1 MVIAI
6 RPLGLVLLVVCGFV
20 GLAACGRNR
29 DDAYREPP
37 AGASDP
43 GPMIARAPGGTSQVP
58 PQPITPKDALEA
70 ADFDMRDV
78 LVELEALGAKSI
90 ATLTVAE
97 ARKQT
102 SPADAVVSLLR
113 KKFNHAAPLEMARV
127 DNRRAGTNAV
137 RIYTPKADAT
147 PLPVIVYFHGGGWV
161 IADIDT
167 YDASAR
173 ALAQG
178 AQAIVV
184 SAEYRRAPEH
194 KFPAAHDDAIAAYE
208 WVTKNAASLGGDPR
222 RIALAGESAGGNLA
236 LNVAIAAR
244 EKGLT
249 TPVHQLLIY
258 PVTQTDMQTRSY
270 VEWANAKPLD
280 RAGMVWFAEKALRT
294 PADRADPRISLI
306 DANLRGLSPTTLV
319 LAEIDPLRSD
329 GELLAEH
336 LGVAGVD
343 VEQKLYTGVTHE
355 FFGMG
360 AYVAD
365 AKAAQEYATNRLRR
379 AFTTPPGEPE
389 SPRP

>member
-6 RPLGLVLLVVCGFV
+6 RSVGLCFGACAFV
-20 GLAACGRNR
+20 LAACDRN
-29 DDAYREPP
+29 DDAYRGEPP

-43 GPMIARAPGGTSQVP
+43 GPMVVPTREKTREAPSPPIA
-58 PQPITPKDALEA
+58 PKDALEA

-90 ATLTVAE
+90 ATLTVEE
-97 ARKQT
+97 ARRQK

-113 KKFNHAAPLEMARV
+113 KKFNHATPLEVARV
-127 DNRRAGTNAV
+127 DNRRAGTNPV
-137 RIYTPKADAT
+137 RIYTPKANAT

-173 ALAQG
+173 ALSQG

-194 KFPAAHDDAIAAYE
+194 RFPAAHDDAIAAYE
-208 WVTKNAASLGGDPR
+208 WTLKNAASFGGDPKR
-222 RIALAGESAGGNLA
+222 VAVAGESAGGNLA

-249 TPVHQLLIY
+249 VPVHQLLIY

-280 RAGMVWFAEKALRT
+280 RASMVWFVEKALRT

-306 DANLRGLSPTTLV
+306 DANLRGLAPTTIV

-336 LGVAGVD
+336 LGVAGVEVD
-343 VEQKLYTGVTHE
+343 QKLYTGVTHE

-360 AYVAD
+360 AYVGD

-379 AFTTPPGEPE
+379 AFTSQPGETE
-389 SPRP
+389 APRP